1 MAGINFGNFVTVG
14 GRTISTGLSSG
25 IDTNSLINALLGA
38 RAQPA
43 IALQDRISEADR
55 TAGALGQ
62 FGNLLSSLRTAANS
76 LRNPPGIGQAI
87 NNAFEARASFL
98 TSNTDDAA
106 ATFLAVNVSAGA
118 TLAAYNVEIQNLAE
132 ARQIRTKDGFSFTSE
147 DTDLTGGGGISAGTF
162 QFLTQFNTNERIVQT
177 VSNALV
183 NYNISGT
190 GAGLFT
196 GGIDSIVQGSGDVN
210 LIGTPSSFTATVN
223 GSNVDL
229 SLSINGSTY
238 TSTVAAN
245 TGAGS
250 DSIAAGAITFTN
262 ASTGTSFQVTL
273 DSAFVI
279 GGSQTN
285 ADSFASALTTGLA
298 GVTVQQGRNLRN
310 FDTDALTL
318 FAGLASTNV
327 LYTSGGFNVNT
338 GNGGAFSDF
347 TVTAV
352 SAPGANDG
360 SIRVTIDGEIFEATG
375 LGDDGSDTETGNIT
389 LNSTTTDKS
398 FAININDASVTLDFS
413 TSTTA
418 RAIEDELDAIFNERV
433 TDITVGANATLNDV
447 RAAINFANEQ
457 TGVTATILKASD
469 NDFRL
474 ILTADEAGVENS
486 FTLTNAGN
494 VFDGDA
500 GNGSTVFDTVQAAEN
515 AQFTIDGL
523 SLTRPTNVIED
534 AVPGVT
540 FALFQ
545 ETPTGSPNTTISVE
559 IARDT
564 SRTLNDILAFAGAFN
579 ELQFFRS
586 KQTAVDSEGEAEA
599 GANLVGNTLLRV
611 AQDRIVNEINKQVA
625 GLPSTVL
632 RSLEDIG
639 ITFTDFEETNDQPFT
654 RNVLEVDNNKLADAL
669 ASDFD
674 EVRKIFELA
683 FNSSANSKIQ
693 VFKSPTNL
701 GVNEFSIDIDTN
713 RASGDQVR
721 ITYLNSSN
729 QSVTINADFVV
740 TSGTN
745 GTIKGQ
751 VGTVLEGLE
760 LVYTG
765 DGTDV
770 IDSVTITQGIAD
782 KLYQVADSFVKVN
795 GAIDQELASLERI
808 KENANEDIVRLDQQ
822 LEQFRNTLV
831 ERFSRLEAALAS
843 VNNTL
848 LFLEAQDQARRAFN
862 S

>member
-43 IALQDRISEADR
+43 VALQDRISEADR
-55 TAGALGQ
+55 TAAALGEY
-62 FGNLLSSLRTAANS
+62 GNLLSALRSAANS
-76 LRNPPGIGQAI
+76 LRNPPGISQAL

-106 ATFLAVNVSAGA
+106 ATYLAVNVSAGA

-132 ARQIRTKDGFSFTSE
+132 ARQIRTADGSSFSSQ
-147 DTDLTGGGGISAGTF
+147 DSDLTGGGGITAGTF
-162 QFLTQFNTNERIVQT
+162 QFLTQFNANERIVQT
-177 VSNALV
+177 VSNSLV

-190 GAGLFT
+190 GAGIFT
-196 GGIDSIVQGSGDVN
+196 GGIDSITQGSGDVN
-210 LIGTPSSFTATVN
+210 LIGTPSNFTATVN
-223 GSNVDL
+223 GTDVDL
-229 SLSINGSTY
+229 SLTINGSTY
-238 TSTVAAN
+238 TTTVAAN

-262 ASTGTSFQVTL
+262 AGTGTSFQVTL
-273 DSAFVI
+273 DSDFVI
-279 GGSQTN
+279 GASQTN

-298 GVTVQQGRNLRN
+298 GVSVQQGRNLRN
-310 FDTDALTL
+310 FDTDALTV
-318 FAGLASTNV
+318 FSGLAASNV
-327 LYTSGGFNVNT
+327 LYTSDGFSVNT
-338 GNGGAFSDF
+338 GDGGSFGDF

-352 SAPGANDG
+352 SSPGANDG
-360 SIRVTIDGEIFEATG
+360 TITVTIDGETFEATG
-375 LGDDGSDTETGNIT
+375 LGDDGSNTETGNIV

-398 FAININDASVTLDFS
+398 FAININDAAVTLDFS
-413 TSTTA
+413 SATTA
-418 RAIEDELDAIFNERV
+418 QAIEDELDAIFNERV
-433 TDITVGANATLNDV
+433 TDVTVDANATLNDV

-469 NDFRL
+469 SDFRL
-474 ILTADEAGVENS
+474 ILTADETGVENS
-486 FTLTNAGN
+486 FTLANAGN
-494 VFDGDA
+494 VFVGDA
-500 GNGSTVFDTVQAAEN
+500 GDGSTVFDTVQAAEN

-523 SLTRPTNVIED
+523 SLTRPTNVVED

-545 ETPTGSPNTTISVE
+545 ETPTGDPNTIIGVE

-564 SRTLNDILAFAGAFN
+564 SRTLNDILAFAAAFN
-579 ELQFFRS
+579 ELQFFRAR
-586 KQTAVDSEGEAEA
+586 QTAVDSEGVPES

-611 AQDRIVNEINKQVA
+611 AQDRIVNEINSEVG

-639 ITFTDFEETNDQPFT
+639 ITFTDSEETNDQPFT
-654 RNVLEVDNNKLADAL
+654 RNVLEVDSSKLADAL
-669 ASDFD
+669 ASNFD
-674 EVRKIFELA
+674 EVRKVFELS
-683 FNSSANSKIQ
+683 FNASANSKVQ
-693 VFKSPTNL
+693 VFASPTNL

-713 RASGDQVR
+713 RSVGDQVR
-721 ITYLNSSN
+721 ITYLDSNN
-729 QSVTINADFVV
+729 QSVTINADFEAS
-740 TSGTN
+740 TGTN

-751 VGTVLEGLE
+751 DGTVLEGLE

-770 IDSVTITQGIAD
+770 IDTVTITQGLAD
-782 KLYQVADSFVKVN
+782 LLYQAADTFVKVD

-808 KENANEDIVRLDQQ
+808 KENANEDIANLDRQ
-822 LEQFRNTLV
+822 LEIFRDSLV

-848 LFLEAQDQARRAFN
+848 LFLEAQDQARQAFN
-862 S
+862 G